1 MFIRTEFRE
10 SHHVR
15 QSSRGKT
22 HTYARKKT
30 VVVLQCDCCSEVI
43 YRDKGS
49 MDPKR
54 INNNFYHVCAD
65 CDPKKFAQT
74 KGVEARKVWD
84 IPASSL
90 KTISQL

>member
-1 MFIRTEFRE
+1 M
-10 SHHVR
+10 
-15 QSSRGKT
+15 
-22 HTYARKKT
+22 
-30 VVVLQCDCCSEVI
+30 LQCDSCSEVI

-65 CDPKKFAQT
+65 CDPKKFAQL
-74 KGVEARKVWD
+74 KGVEARKIWD

-90 KTISQL
+90 KTIGQL